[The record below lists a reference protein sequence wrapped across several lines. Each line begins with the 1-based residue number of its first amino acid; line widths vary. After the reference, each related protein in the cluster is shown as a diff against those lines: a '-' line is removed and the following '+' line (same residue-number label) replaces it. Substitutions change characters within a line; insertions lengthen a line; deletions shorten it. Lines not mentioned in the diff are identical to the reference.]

1 MGKNNKQRRAA
12 KKRRQR
18 ARRAGGGGRPRAAEQ
33 PDVPTLLLIA
43 VEAWEHDSR
52 AHDEVVDLLVELAA
66 GGVAVAH
73 TVMHDIDEALDRLW
87 RAGWTPIDVAHV
99 TARRLT
105 GAHRDVV
112 SHAVVA
118 DGRRRATSG
127 TPPHEAWQIQLET
140 LADRLLDTLT
150 EPPVDDVRLLVP
162 VLALLLRLPAI
173 PAVMPAPDAS
183 IGVDPAAAS
192 RMDQRMLARVRGL
205 LAKAES
211 TAFDEEAEALTA
223 KAQELI
229 TRHAIADALLHAED
243 EVGEPSIRRVAVDN
257 PYPDAKAALLSAIAD
272 ANRCEAVH
280 SPNMGWV
287 TLCGFDG
294 DLDAVELLGASLLA
308 QATGAMATQGSRRDR
323 HGRSTTRSF
332 RRAFLYGFATR
343 IGERLRQAAEQQVHD
358 EADQDR
364 LLPVLAARDT
374 RVADAVAAAFPELE
388 RRPLTLSNPSGWVAG
403 HVAADLADLSGHRQR
418 VGDHAS

>member
-1 MGKNNKQRRAA
+1 MGRNNRQRRAA

-18 ARRAGGGGRPRAAEQ
+18 AKRGGGRRRATQQ
-33 PDVPTLLLIA
+33 PDVRALLLVA
-43 VEAWEHDSR
+43 VEAWEHDPDTY
-52 AHDEVVDLLVELAA
+52 DEAVDLLVELAV
-66 GGVAVAH
+66 GGAAVAD
-73 TVMHDIDEALDRLW
+73 TVAHGIARALDRLW
-87 RAGWTPIDVAHV
+87 RDGWTPTDVAHV

-118 DGRRRATSG
+118 DGRERATSG
-127 TPPHEAWQIQLET
+127 TPPHATWQVQLDT
-140 LADRLLDTLT
+140 LADRLDDTLT
-150 EPPVDDVRLLVP
+150 ESPADDVRLLVP

-173 PAVMPAPDAS
+173 PAVMPAPDVS
-183 IGVDPAAAS
+183 PTVDPAAVTG
-192 RMDQRMLARVRGL
+192 MDQRMLARVRGL

-229 TRHAIADALLHAED
+229 TRHAIADVLLHAED
-243 EVGEPSIRRVAVDN
+243 EIGEPSIRRVPVDN
-257 PYPDAKAALLSAIAD
+257 PYPDAKAALLSAIAE

-280 SPNMGWV
+280 SPDMGWV
-287 TLCGFDG
+287 TLCGFNS

-323 HGRSTTRSF
+323 NGRSTTRSF
-332 RRAFLYGFATR
+332 RRAFLFGFATR

-374 RVADAVAAAFPELE
+374 RVADAVAAAFPELD

-403 HVAADLADLSGHRQR
+403 HVAADLADLNGHRQR
-418 VGDHAS
+418 VSDHAS

>member
-1 MGKNNKQRRAA
+1 MGRNNKKRRAA
-12 KKRRQR
+12 KKRQR
-18 ARRAGGGGRPRAAEQ
+18 ARRAGGRGRRRATQQ
-33 PDVPTLLLIA
+33 PDVRSLLLVA
-43 VEAWEHDSR
+43 VEAWEHAPD
-52 AHDEVVDLLVELAA
+52 AHDEAVDLLLELAA
-66 GGVAVAH
+66 GGVAVAG
-73 TVMHDIDEALDRLW
+73 TVAHGIEQALDRLW
-87 RAGWTPIDVAHV
+87 RDGWTPTDVAHV

-105 GAHRDVV
+105 GAHRDIV

-118 DGRRRATSG
+118 DGRERATSG
-127 TPPHEAWQIQLET
+127 TPPHERWQIQLDT
-140 LADRLLDTLT
+140 LADGLLDTQT
-150 EPPVDDVRLLVP
+150 RSPVDDVRLLVP

-183 IGVDPAAAS
+183 ATVDQAAAT

-211 TAFDEEAEALTA
+211 TPFDEEAEALTA

-243 EVGEPSIRRVAVDN
+243 EMGEPSIRRVPVDN
-257 PYPDAKAALLSAIAD
+257 PYPDAKAALLSAIAE

-280 SPNMGWV
+280 SPDMGWV

-323 HGRSTTRSF
+323 HGRSITRSF
-332 RRAFLYGFATR
+332 RRAFLYGFASR
-343 IGERLRQAAEQQVHD
+343 IGERLRHAAEQQVHD

-374 RVADAVAAAFPELE
+374 RVADAVAAAFPELD
-388 RRPLTLSNPSGWVAG
+388 RRPLSLSNPSGWVAG

-418 VGDHAS
+418 VDDHAS